1 MAATVTG
8 SAVGAVV
15 GEKVLPKIIIEAYKM
30 MYVGLGTV
38 QVPLEAQYTLMASG
52 IAIGVVVLAT
62 MSVCYKELREKPL
75 SLCGLRLRKKGKGFC
90 LKEFLLSG
98 SV

>member
-1 MAATVTG
+1 
-8 SAVGAVV
+8 
-15 GEKVLPKIIIEAYKM
+15 

-62 MSVCYKELREKPL
+62 MSVCYKELREKPAQLMRPAAPKEGKRILLERIPFIWKRL
-75 SLCGLRLRKKGKGFC
+75 SLSGKRPCGICSGIRKD
-90 LKEFLLSG
+90 FL
-98 SV
+98 